1 VKILSSKVPYLIL
14 PTHILVFTLKL
25 SRAVMKINLVDNI

>member
-1 VKILSSKVPYLIL
+1 MRRDENLSSKVPYLKS

-25 SRAVMKINLVDNI
+25 SSVAMKIS